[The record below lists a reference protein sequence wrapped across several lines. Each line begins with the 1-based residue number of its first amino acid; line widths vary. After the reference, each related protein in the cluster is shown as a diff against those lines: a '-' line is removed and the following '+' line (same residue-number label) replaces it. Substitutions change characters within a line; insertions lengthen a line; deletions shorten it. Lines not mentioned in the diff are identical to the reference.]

1 VRSATVAAVATE
13 CERSQQIVMPSYG
26 GKRGHPVGFPASLG
40 AALLAAPP
48 ESTLKLALAATGVAH
63 VEIAVDDPGVL
74 RDVDVPSD
82 L

>member
-1 VRSATVAAVATE
+1 
-13 CERSQQIVMPSYG
+13 MPSYG